1 MKILPCFKKC
11 TSEIF
16 KTILNQ
22 KNTIKSRQKGHL
34 EENNDHAKEAANENE
49 VEKAALVWKSITLLD
64 EYNGLVQLTHVSYF
78 FKNDA
83 KEAVN
88 EEEVEKAASGIHN
101 FLNPYRIVQLRNEDV
116 KLQKK
121 KKRWF
126 CLKKINKRGWWRE
139 ATDKKEEE

>member
-1 MKILPCFKKC
+1 MPCFKKC

-34 EENNDHAKEAANENE
+34 EENYDHAKEAANENE
-49 VEKAALVWKSITLLD
+49 VEKAALVRKSITLLD

-78 FKNDA
+78 F

-121 KKRWF
+121 KKR
-126 CLKKINKRGWWRE
+126 
-139 ATDKKEEE
+139 